1 MKNFASIKD
10 EIQKIVESIL
20 KEYNLQIYEINNF
33 FDFESD
39 VLQILVEDITEPN
52 KALDFDSI
60 ISSNEKLFDALKDF
74 PGLSEPYML
83 EVASAGI
90 EKPIRTKAE
99 LIKAVNSY
107 IHIEL
112 NQQKNPSSVIEG
124 ILLDFDVNNDTF
136 RITYFLKGQ
145 KKKVDFKYEQVKFA
159 RYAVKF

>member
-1 MKNFASIKD
+1 MKNFTSIKD
-10 EIQKIVESIL
+10 EIQKIASSIL
-20 KEYNLQIYEINNF
+20 REYNLQVYEINNF

-39 VLQILVEDITEPN
+39 VLQILVEDMTEPN

-60 ISSNEKLFDALKDF
+60 ISSNEKLSDALEDF

-90 EKPIRTKAE
+90 EKPIRSKEEMLKA
-99 LIKAVNSY
+99 INSY
-107 IHIEL
+107 VHVEL
-112 NQQKNPSSVIEG
+112 NQEKSTNIELEG
-124 ILLDFDVNNDTF
+124 ILLDFDVDKDTF